1 MANRKKAE
9 ATLLKWIEE
18 LEGGTENV
26 TIYKEMMA
34 KMSNKEFDQWMQA
47 LESEEEILAFFTP
60 NGKKR
65 VLSSERAISVG
76 EKLGVKFFERV
87 WLTDHVTGERFLTP
101 LPYMILTVRVAR
113 QNQHLIKGISVAE
126 NDRVI
131 DNLTGQVTGVSKSAK
146 ISLPEL
152 LQLQAKGLDAS
163 ILELIKVRGG
173 DPKAERYMKESVS
186 QSGTFSVEGAKAL
199 GSKPTVTK
207 SLRALF
213 LSIHLDS
220 TIGEQ

>member
-26 TIYKEMMA
+26 NIYKEMMA

-87 WLTDHVTGERFLTP
+87 WLTDPVSGERFLTP

-113 QNQHLIKGISVAE
+113 QSQHLIKGISVAE

-173 DPKAERYMKESVS
+173 DPKAERYMKESVG